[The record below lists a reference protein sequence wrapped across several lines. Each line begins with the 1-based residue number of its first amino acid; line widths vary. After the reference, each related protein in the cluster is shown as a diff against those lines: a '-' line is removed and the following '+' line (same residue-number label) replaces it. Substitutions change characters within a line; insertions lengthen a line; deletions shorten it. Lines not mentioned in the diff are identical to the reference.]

1 MAISTGAEVLFEDD
15 ERFELVGSTSQ
26 VRRVGTYILEM
37 LLSMVRVDRP
47 ARQRSGSSAC
57 RQSNVILDMR
67 LRVECPL
74 EHRDFISGKKE
85 GKVKKVM
92 QATGTRIRYEA
103 ISESEAAD
111 NRSYE
116 R

>member
-1 MAISTGAEVLFEDD
+1 
-15 ERFELVGSTSQ
+15 
-26 VRRVGTYILEM
+26 M
-37 LLSMVRVDRP
+37 LIADCL
-47 ARQRSGSSAC
+47 
-57 RQSNVILDMR
+57 QSNVMLDMR

-103 ISESEAAD
+103 ISECAITNDASCAEAMMQAST
-111 NRSYE
+111 RSPSTSGA
-116 R
+116 RITRCSTHLT